1 MTCIFDFYDPLPCLN
16 VEVVCGPRVLVVV
29 HGCRKD
35 HGKDLEL
42 CQPVLEATGEE
53 TKTEGG
59 GRSGEGIRERERI
72 LRDVYRRVN
81 SIEGKRQD
89 GKEGDSKAGWESN
102 EHRKEEWTEIREEKW
117 EASQWKRGG

>member
-1 MTCIFDFYDPLPCLN
+1 M
-16 VEVVCGPRVLVVV
+16 EVVCGPRVLVVV

-42 CQPVLEATGEE
+42 RQPVLEATGEE

-59 GRSGEGIRERERI
+59 GGERI

-89 GKEGDSKAGWESN
+89 GKGGDSKAGWESN
-102 EHRKEEWTEIREEKW
+102 EHRRKEWTEIREEKW
-117 EASQWKRGG
+117 EAIQWKRGGWEEWGSSSSHDKNSKEKS

>member
-1 MTCIFDFYDPLPCLN
+1 MKSLIRRIVTCIFDFYDPSPCLN

-42 CQPVLEATGEE
+42 RQPVLEATGEE

-59 GRSGEGIRERERI
+59 GQEG
-72 LRDVYRRVN
+72 
-81 SIEGKRQD
+81 G
-89 GKEGDSKAGWESN
+89 
-102 EHRKEEWTEIREEKW
+102 T
-117 EASQWKRGG
+117 